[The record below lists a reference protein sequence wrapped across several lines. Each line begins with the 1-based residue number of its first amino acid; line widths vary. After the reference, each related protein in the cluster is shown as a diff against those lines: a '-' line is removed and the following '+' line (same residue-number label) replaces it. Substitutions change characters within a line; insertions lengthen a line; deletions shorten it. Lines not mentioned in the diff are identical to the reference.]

1 MEEYHVKITV
11 ERGGES
17 QCVNT
22 TAKTAIYLSVLGF
35 VLVGIPYGMAVPRI
49 VFHCC
54 NQGVEAQAA
63 RTGTVGVADRLPLS
77 FREIRYCRFIAENL
91 HNEPMYR
98 NVVQNFINQVLNVER
113 EIG

>member
-35 VLVGIPYGMAVPRI
+35 VLVGIPYVGWRTS
-49 VFHCC
+49 HC
-54 NQGVEAQAA
+54 VS
-63 RTGTVGVADRLPLS
+63 LS
-77 FREIRYCRFIAENL
+77 HSRR
-91 HNEPMYR
+91 
-98 NVVQNFINQVLNVER
+98 
-113 EIG
+113 

>member
-35 VLVGIPYGMAVPRI
+35 VLVGMPYLALCFIVAIKALRRKPRGLALLALLIDSLCLFVKYVIAV
-49 VFHCC
+49 
-54 NQGVEAQAA
+54 
-63 RTGTVGVADRLPLS
+63 S
-77 FREIRYCRFIAENL
+77 
-91 HNEPMYR
+91 
-98 NVVQNFINQVLNVER
+98 
-113 EIG
+113 